1 MCGLLYN
8 MLLFIRDVH
17 GVLAFRYDLCMGGFL
32 FVTVADIRLIVKS
45 KRHFETQYNDI
56 VDLMKWCLGV
66 MFIYEMFSRVHIRYP
81 DASGGAVPRPCS
93 ISATALYVPRSLS

>member
-17 GVLAFRYDLCMGGFL
+17 GVLAFRYDLCMGDFL

-45 KRHFETQYNDI
+45 KRHFET
-56 VDLMKWCLGV
+56 
-66 MFIYEMFSRVHIRYP
+66 
-81 DASGGAVPRPCS
+81 
-93 ISATALYVPRSLS
+93 